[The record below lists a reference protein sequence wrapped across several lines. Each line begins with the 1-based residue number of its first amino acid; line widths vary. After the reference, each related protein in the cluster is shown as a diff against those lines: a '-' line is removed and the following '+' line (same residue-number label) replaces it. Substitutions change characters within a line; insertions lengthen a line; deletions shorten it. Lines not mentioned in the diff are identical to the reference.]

1 MKKCL
6 FGGALLAAGMSASA
20 NAQFSFSYSYVL
32 VGAYAYGVS
41 GPSYDQFV
49 GAGFWSV
56 AASEPGALATSDGTA
71 TLFEVRARA
80 DQGSGAF
87 SYDFFSYFTVGSD
100 TVATANWDLNNAG
113 FFIIDDLTNG
123 VNLLTQF
130 SVSAGSA
137 PIALEAG
144 TQYRLA
150 GGVFQFSGTGEA
162 FAQLVIPAPASAGL
176 LALAGLAAT
185 RRRR

>member
-6 FGGALLAAGMSASA
+6 FGGALLAAGMTASASA
-20 NAQFSFSYSYVL
+20 QFNFSYSYVL

-56 AASEPGALATSDGTA
+56 AAAEPGALATSDGTA
-71 TLFEVRARA
+71 TLFDVRARA
-80 DQGSGAF
+80 DAGSGAF
-87 SYDFFSYFTVGSD
+87 SYDFISYFTVGSD
-100 TVATANWDLNNAG
+100 TVATASWNLSNSG
-113 FFIIDDLTNG
+113 FYIIDNLTDG
-123 VNLLTQF
+123 VNLLAQF
-130 SVSAGSA
+130 SVSSGSA

-144 TQYRLA
+144 KQYSLA
-150 GGVFQFSGTGEA
+150 GGVFQTDGTGEG
-162 FAQLVIPAPASAGL
+162 FAQLLIPAPASASL